1 MEENKSRPNNRRKK
15 IAAFII
21 FPLLIIM
28 GAVILFFDREYKATH
43 FSTVVLGI
51 GMGFLFVP
59 LNTMTMSSI
68 KKEEMGNATGIFNLL
83 RNLGG
88 SFGVAFITTMLA
100 RRAQFHQVH
109 LVEHL
114 TPFDRNLQSALPQIS
129 QILQGRGFIPSLS
142 DQGSLGL
149 IYGEVIRQASMLSFN
164 DAFYLLSTMM
174 MVILPLVLLMKK
186 GKEGIPTTDLH

>member
-1 MEENKSRPNNRRKK
+1 M
-15 IAAFII
+15 
-21 FPLLIIM
+21 M
-28 GAVILFFDREYKATH
+28 GQFNLNVDFNTVFWPR
-43 FSTVVLGI
+43 VVLGV
-51 GMGFLFVP
+51 GMGFLFIP
-59 LNTMTMSSI
+59 LTTMTMSSI
-68 KKEEMGNATGIFNLL
+68 RKEEMGNATGIFNLL

-114 TPFDRNLQSALPQIS
+114 TPFDRNFQIALPNIS

-149 IYGEVIRQASMLSFN
+149 IYGEVIKQASMLSFN

-174 MVILPLVLLMKK
+174 MLILPLVLLMKK
-186 GKEGIPTTDLH
+186 GKAEGPGPGMH